1 MSGSLR
7 LEVAGLR
14 VTNLPRSLRFYT
26 KALGLRVVARG
37 DCRWWGGGLWVRL
50 EDARTHRNIELNW
63 YPSGSPFAA
72 RYAVGEGIDHLDFT
86 VGIIPQAEFES
97 VYRRL
102 LRAGARPTRYS
113 PATTQGWMASVRDP
127 DGIWITIG
135 RRATAAERRA
145 MAQSAAATKPTRRPR
160 KRGGRTAAPSSDP

>member
-1 MSGSLR
+1 MPASLR

-14 VTNLPRSLRFYT
+14 VTNLSRSLRFYT

-63 YPSGSPFAA
+63 YPARSPFAS

-86 VGIIPQAEFES
+86 VGVIPRSDFES
-97 VYRRL
+97 IYRRL

-113 PATTQGWMASVRDP
+113 PATTEGWMASVRDP

-145 MAQSAAATKPTRRPR
+145 MTKSAAVKKRKSRPR
-160 KRGGRTAAPSSDP
+160 KRGRKSPPSGSVP